1 MSKEYWMP
9 LTEEELDGEIFIRAV
24 AEEKL
29 RQNGFSE
36 RTIANLD
43 IEIDKFKPIGGEPFY
58 RLAFRAAGSMNQP
71 TEAVKILFLLME
83 NYGAHGG
90 SRMSKAYP
98 VEMTHDF
105 RGDLFEKGAQLAG
118 FLDDITP
125 DQVKPQNNSRPRP
138 PAP

>member
-36 RTIANLD
+36 GTIGNLD

-58 RLAFRAAGSMNQP
+58 RLAFKAAGSMNQP

-83 NYGAHGG
+83 SYGAHGG
-90 SRMSKAYP
+90 SSMSKAYP
-98 VEMTHDF
+98 VEMIHNF
-105 RGDLFEKGAQLAG
+105 RGDLFAKGAQLAG
-118 FLDDITP
+118 FLDSVTP
-125 DQVKPQNNSRPRP
+125 EDVKPQNRPRP